1 MDISTLTEQIRGQA
15 KSYNLVQLAEL
26 SGVTYSWLTKF
37 VDGRIQN
44 PTVAN
49 LQKLEKVFKSKV
61 VTNTSAIEPDA
72 PQATQSARP
81 DNAGQRIEDA
91 ALVSTTAPALF
102 AKALRLIG
110 RRLWPYPFGSRFANR
125 E

>member
-44 PTVAN
+44 PTIAN

-61 VTNTSAIEPDA
+61 VTNTSVIEPDA
-72 PQATQSARP
+72 PQATQPART
-81 DNAGQRIEDA
+81 DNSGQRIEDA
-91 ALVSTTAPALF
+91 A
-102 AKALRLIG
+102 
-110 RRLWPYPFGSRFANR
+110 
-125 E
+125 

>member
-1 MDISTLTEQIRGQA
+1 MDISTLTEQLRGQA

-49 LQKLEKVFKSKV
+49 LQKLEKVFKSKS
-61 VTNTSAIEPDA
+61 VTNTPAIEPDA
-72 PQATQSARP
+72 PLAKQSARP
-81 DNAGQRIEDA
+81 DNAGQRVEDA
-91 ALVSTTAPALF
+91 A
-102 AKALRLIG
+102 
-110 RRLWPYPFGSRFANR
+110 
-125 E
+125 